1 MNLEDERRLKFDSRL
16 RNRRNLVTPR
26 ELEAFEAS
34 LPDASQ
40 KIAAPESS
48 SESATPS
55 APGGAAPAKTP
66 A

>member
-26 ELEAFEAS
+26 EIEAFEAS
-34 LPDASQ
+34 LPDVSQ

-48 SESATPS
+48 PET